1 MADLQAMLLRLQENL
16 NALEER
22 RAGYGDQTPVE
33 LLNQIKD
40 HHQAITLTRQI
51 QTGHLTEAEWRAA
64 LRPLNI
70 DHTLIEGGFF
80 QKILQAISLAPEQ
93 QGELRNRQL
102 MLRRVHEFW
111 IRGVLES
118 SLHQEVLIELALE
131 ERKEAVEYPWETVIQ
146 PAGRSTHLLPAG
158 TNILDVFDE
167 TGGSLLILGE
177 PGSGKTTMLLD
188 LGRQLIGRARDDP
201 SQPMPVVF
209 NLSTWA
215 EKRLPLSE
223 WLVEELAI
231 RYVISVEIARQWID
245 NQSLV
250 LLLDGLD
257 EVAARYR
264 DDCIGAIN
272 AFQQAHMVALVV
284 CCRTFE
290 YQASPIQLRLQNSI
304 ALRGLT
310 LEQVYSYLEK
320 LGPEVSTL
328 QITLLKQKNLQTL
341 ARSPLMLGIMV
352 MVYQHLSTESIPP
365 SASEDTVREY
375 LFAAYVKRMF
385 DRRGVSKQFTA
396 EQTIKWLSFLARTM
410 KDHAQSTL
418 FIEQIRPS
426 WLPSKQQ
433 QRFYEV
439 GLRLIGGSLFFLVSA
454 CSVLLAVVWSK
465 YMIPGYQTIP
475 LDSILGAGF
484 ASGLAFVLASIFA
497 KKRWQSPLI
506 ALVTGIILLLIRL
519 DDPVTFLMAG
529 IIFGLPGAI
538 AGAPLARH
546 QTVQVS
552 DALHWSWRRAIW
564 GIVLGVGIGLIAAGI
579 GDEDRWANALEIGI
593 PVGLILIV
601 ILGIRRVEDIKS
613 RHKPNQGLDRSVQH
627 GIRVG
632 LSAVLFVILLGLLL
646 GFFLEPIIVVAFV
659 LLMGGSVGLSAGLY
673 VGGNAAVQY
682 GLLKYML
689 YRDGLIAWQLIDFL
703 DYAVDRIFL
712 HNIGP
717 GYIFFHQWLQDY
729 FIRLDP
735 D

>member
-1 MADLQAMLLRLQENL
+1 
-16 NALEER
+16 
-22 RAGYGDQTPVE
+22 
-33 LLNQIKD
+33 
-40 HHQAITLTRQI
+40 
-51 QTGHLTEAEWRAA
+51 
-64 LRPLNI
+64 
-70 DHTLIEGGFF
+70 
-80 QKILQAISLAPEQ
+80 
-93 QGELRNRQL
+93 
-102 MLRRVHEFW
+102 MLRRVHDFW
-111 IRGVLES
+111 IKGVLES
-118 SLHQEVLIELALE
+118 SLHQEVLIELVME
-131 ERKEAVEYPWETVIQ
+131 ERKEAVEYPWETVVQ
-146 PAGRSTHLLPAG
+146 RPDRNTRTLPAD
-158 TNILDVFDE
+158 TNILDLFDE
-167 TGGSLLILGE
+167 AGGSLLILGE

-188 LGRQLIGRARDDP
+188 LARQLIGRAQNDL

-215 EKRLPLSE
+215 ERQLPLAE
-223 WLVEELAI
+223 WLVEEFTI

-272 AFQQAHMVALVV
+272 AFQQAHMAALVV
-284 CCRTFE
+284 CCRSFE
-290 YQASPIQLRLQNSI
+290 YQASPTQLRLQNSI
-304 ALRGLT
+304 VLRALT
-310 LEQVYSYLEK
+310 LEQIYLYLEE
-320 LGPEVSTL
+320 LGPEVSSLQVTL
-328 QITLLKQKNLQTL
+328 HNQENLQTL
-341 ARSPLMLGIMV
+341 ARSPLMLSIMV
-352 MVYQHLSTESIPP
+352 MVYQDLSTESIPP
-365 SASEDTVREY
+365 SAPEDTVREY

-385 DRRGVSKQFTA
+385 ERRGVSKQFTA

-410 KDHAQSTL
+410 KDHNQST
-418 FIEQIRPS
+418 FFVEQIRPS

-454 CSVLLAVVWSK
+454 CSVLLAVVWSR
-465 YMIPGYQTIP
+465 YMVPGYQTIP
-475 LDSILGAGF
+475 VDSILGAGF
-484 ASGLAFVLASIFA
+484 ASGLAFVLGSMFA

-519 DDPVTFLMAG
+519 DDPVTFLIAG
-529 IIFGLPGAI
+529 VIFGLPGAI

-552 DALHWSWRRAIW
+552 DTLHWNWPRAIW
-564 GIVLGVGIGLIAAGI
+564 GIVLGAGIGLIAAGV

-601 ILGIRRVEDIKS
+601 ILGIRRVEDIES
-613 RHKPNQGLDRSVQH
+613 RYKPNQGLDRSVRH
-627 GIRVG
+627 GIQVG

-646 GFFLEPIIVVAFV
+646 GFFLEPVIVVAFV
-659 LLMGGSVGLSAGLY
+659 LLMGGGVGLAAGLY
-673 VGGNAAVQY
+673 VGGNAVVQY

-703 DYAVDRIFL
+703 DHAVERIFL

-729 FIRLDP
+729 FIRLNP